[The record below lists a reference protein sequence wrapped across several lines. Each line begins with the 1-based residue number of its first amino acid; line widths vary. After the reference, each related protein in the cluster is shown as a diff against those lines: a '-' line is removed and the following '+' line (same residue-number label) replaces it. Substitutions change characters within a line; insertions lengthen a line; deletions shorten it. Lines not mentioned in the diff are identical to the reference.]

1 MFKKL
6 CLFLGLL
13 AFLATPAFAS
23 VGVRV
28 GGTQIGTATDL
39 YFPSGTTYT
48 FDGSTFGTSTL
59 TGAVA
64 AITSGT
70 IGGAAIDTSVIG
82 GVTPAAGSFTT
93 LSSSGAATLASA
105 GVTGNFAVN
114 TNKFTVAAASG
125 NTLVAGTLAVT
136 GTTTSTGELT
146 SATQSR
152 IGGVS
157 VITGTVVTNSGAS
170 LTLSAANM
178 AKNSIFQETGT
189 TVATFTLDTGT
200 ALSSA
205 VPGVQVG
212 DMVSFVVSNA
222 STQTV
227 TISGATGTT
236 VTYVMTVP
244 TLTTRTCYAINTG
257 SNTWS
262 IY

>member
-6 CLFLGLL
+6 FLFLALL

-23 VGVRV
+23 VGLQYNR
-28 GGTQIGTATDL
+28 TPIGTVTDINI
-39 YFPSGTTYT
+39 PSGASYSW
-48 FDGSTFGTSTL
+48 DGSTFTL
-59 TGAVA
+59 PAAGSVA

-70 IGGAAIDTSVIG
+70 IDGAVIG

-146 SATQSR
+146 SATQAR

>member
-1 MFKKL
+1 MKKIL
-6 CLFLGLL
+6 LFLALL

-93 LSSSGAATLASA
+93 LSASSTL
-105 GVTGNFAVN
+105 GVTGNVAVN
-114 TNKFTVAAASG
+114 TNKFTVTAASG

-146 SATQSR
+146 SATQAR

-157 VITGTVVTNSGAS
+157 VVTGTVVTNSGAS

-189 TVATFTLDTGT
+189 TAATFTLDTGT

-212 DMVSFVVSNA
+212 DMISFVVSNA
-222 STQTV
+222 SNSTV
-227 TISGATGTT
+227 TMAGATGTT
-236 VTYVMTVP
+236 LPAAETVP
-244 TLTTRTCYAINTG
+244 TLTTRTFYAINTG
-257 SNTWS
+257 SNTWT